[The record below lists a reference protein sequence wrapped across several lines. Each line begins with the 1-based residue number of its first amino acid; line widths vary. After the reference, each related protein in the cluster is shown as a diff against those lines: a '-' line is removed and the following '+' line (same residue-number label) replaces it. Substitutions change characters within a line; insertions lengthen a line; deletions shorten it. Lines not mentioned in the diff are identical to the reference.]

1 VVALRPQMAEKPQP
15 SGADDAPL
23 DLSDLNFGPSWARD
37 KSEPKER
44 KEYKEYKERPQG
56 GRGGDRR
63 GPHGGGGGGGGGQQR
78 REGGQRNFDNRDR
91 NRDRGRGQG
100 GGNFDSRERRQREE
114 VPAPADVNGQVLPGE
129 EGMDALAKE
138 VLGGGRTYSVF
149 DLAKVVMS
157 ARERFNVGF
166 KSTGSVVFFRCK
178 KDGAVWLTKAEALG
192 HFSRSEWRKE
202 FYQEIIT
209 DAGPPKG
216 NFQAVAVCGMSN
228 EILGPPNYHG
238 YQTALMQLHRERFSN
253 MPIDRYKSKVRM
265 ERSEEA
271 VNAWLEKMSKQMRYL
286 PLAQGAEKKVEEV
299 KTAPS
304 SEESAVDLPSEESVP
319 ENSEEAE
326 VKKEIPETEEAT
338 SEAPTT
344 EEAPVEDAAVEAP
357 VSEEAVPAY
366 DPSDLLADVQAVE
379 RHFAENYFKD
389 VYVESNRVWVGGGI
403 PGNQISPGLL
413 TLLRETVSE
422 ERRYPGKL
430 TPMLC
435 RQLSGRHVAV
445 FKWQKKLKVGPSR
458 PHEVPDDIKLA
469 ERPQSLLDWV
479 KGNSGGTLE
488 TLWSA
493 LLPADVTDALK
504 HEWYHDLHWLLN
516 QGYILLL
523 ADSTLHLSKKP
534 GGSGGGNKPKKKA
547 SKKKSS
553 AKGKA
558 ETPGGSESVTGDTP
572 EAVAAEPEAVAAE
585 PEAVAAEP
593 EAGAP
598 ESEAI
603 TAEPEAVSDES
614 KSEVSGS
621 EPTDSQGD
629 EVTS

>member
-1 VVALRPQMAEKPQP
+1 
-15 SGADDAPL
+15 
-23 DLSDLNFGPSWARD
+23 
-37 KSEPKER
+37 
-44 KEYKEYKERPQG
+44 
-56 GRGGDRR
+56 
-63 GPHGGGGGGGGGQQR
+63 
-78 REGGQRNFDNRDR
+78 
-91 NRDRGRGQG
+91 
-100 GGNFDSRERRQREE
+100 
-114 VPAPADVNGQVLPGE
+114 
-129 EGMDALAKE
+129 MDALAKE

-166 KSTGSVVFFRCK
+166 KSTGSAVFFRCK
-178 KDGAVWLTKAEALG
+178 KDGAVWLTKTEALG
-192 HFSRSEWRKE
+192 HFSRAEWRKE
-202 FYQEIIT
+202 FYQQIIT

-271 VNAWLEKMSKQMRYL
+271 VNAWLEKMSKQVRYL
-286 PLAQGAEKKVEEV
+286 PLTQGAETKGEEV

-319 ENSEEAE
+319 EISEEAE
-326 VKKEIPETEEAT
+326 VKKEVSETEDAT
-338 SEAPTT
+338 SEAPATEELPAA
-344 EEAPVEDAAVEAP
+344 EEAPVEEAAVEAP

-469 ERPQSLLDWV
+469 ERPQSLLNWV
-479 KGNSGGTLE
+479 SANSGGTLE

-534 GGSGGGNKPKKKA
+534 GGGGEGNKPKKKA
-547 SKKKSS
+547 PKKKSS
-553 AKGKA
+553 TKGKA
-558 ETPGGSESVTGDTP
+558 ETPAGSESVTGDTP
-572 EAVAAEPEAVAAE
+572 EVVAAEPEAVIANSEAVAVESEVVAAE
-585 PEAVAAEP
+585 PAAVAAES
-593 EAGAP
+593 A
-598 ESEAI
+598 AI
-603 TAEPEAVSDES
+603 TAESEAVSDQP
-614 KSEVSGS
+614 KPEVSGS
-621 EPTDSQGD
+621 GQTDSQGD
-629 EVTS
+629 ETTS